1 MAASAGGAQ
10 LERGLLEALARKEL
24 QALAKAR
31 GVKANQKSGAIVE
44 ELLEL
49 ARGAAFLF
57 VDEEEE
63 EAPAAGAAR
72 RRSSAPAPEAAAS
85 SSSSSSRRASCAAR
99 QSQGESGSP
108 AAAANRS
115 ARKSRASK
123 SSTPAESAAAAA
135 SPVSSRKRA
144 AERDPSPAASS
155 TKRRASRSAT
165 QQQQQGEQSRHTPE
179 VFEVALSGAT
189 PSRKRAAECEPE
201 ASVAAY
207 SPPPASAAKKRR
219 LSIKEKENSLEQ
231 AVTGAYART
240 AAKVAPKAVSQA
252 TAKSAIKARFDQ
264 AHERLFQTQRSIA
277 GAKTPSTR
285 LATQRKQHP
294 TTAKTLA
301 RAATLNDKLAAAVPA
316 FAPSA
321 PVLALADK
329 QISVAVKT
337 TVASEA
343 AKRAP
348 AVTAPAEPKARPPRT
363 KFNLADSL
371 KRPITWKMKSGKL
384 A

>member
-1 MAASAGGAQ
+1 MAAVP
-10 LERGLLEALARKEL
+10 LERGALEALARKEL

-49 ARGAAFLF
+49 ARGAAFAF

-63 EAPAAGAAR
+63 EVPKAAGAAR

-99 QSQGESGSP
+99 QSQGEGGAP
-108 AAAANRS
+108 AAAASRS
-115 ARKSRASK
+115 ARKSGASK
-123 SSTPAESAAAAA
+123 SGTPAESAAVAA
-135 SPVSSRKRA
+135 SPVSRKRA

-165 QQQQQGEQSRHTPE
+165 LKQQQQQQQGEQSRDAPAVYE
-179 VFEVALSGAT
+179 AAPSGAT

-201 ASVAAY
+201 ASVA

-219 LSIKEKENSLEQ
+219 LSVKEKENSLPQ
-231 AVTGAYART
+231 AAMSAYART
-240 AAKVAPKAVSQA
+240 AAKVAPKTISQ
-252 TAKSAIKARFDQ
+252 TMAKSAIKARFEQ

-277 GAKTPSTR
+277 DAKTPSVR
-285 LATQRKQHP
+285 LATQRKQRP
-294 TTAKTLA
+294 TMAKTLA
-301 RAATLNDKLAAAVPA
+301 RAATLNDKLAATVPA

-329 QISVAVKT
+329 KISVAAKT
-337 TVASEA
+337 TVASES